1 MKTDICDQ
9 LGIDVPIFAFSHC
22 RDVVVAVSK
31 AGGMG
36 VLGAGTYTVKKLREE
51 LDWIDANIG
60 DKPYGIDIVLPMKVP
75 GLPDVDD
82 VTELTDTLMA
92 QIPQEY
98 LDFAEKLLRDHGV
111 PEWDKNDPVKVMG
124 WTEATTRPL
133 FDEALTR
140 DKSPL
145 IVNAL
150 GTPPKDMV
158 DRAHT
163 DGKLVGALTG
173 KPKHVKSHKAAGV
186 DIIIANGAEGG
197 GHVGEVGSIV
207 LWPQLVKEAHPLP
220 VLAAGGIGSG
230 EQIYAAMAMGAQGV
244 WTGSMWLTTEEA
256 GAEPE
261 QKQSLLNAS
270 SDDTVI
276 TRSWT
281 GKRARV
287 LNNKWNKAW
296 EGKEGLSPLG
306 LPLQGLV
313 SADAWR
319 RTEKYA
325 GVAHTQEVALNIA
338 GQAIGQ
344 INGIE
349 SVKSAFERLF
359 AEYIA
364 AAERMQEINK
374 DLLE

>member
-1 MKTDICDQ
+1 MQTDICER
-9 LGIDVPIFAFSHC
+9 LGIETPIFAFSHC

-31 AGGMG
+31 AGGLG
-36 VLGAGTYTVKKLREE
+36 VLGAGTYTVEKLREE

-60 DKPYGIDIVLPMKVP
+60 DKPYGIDIVLPMKIP
-75 GLPDVDD
+75 GLPDIDD
-82 VTELTDTLMA
+82 VDELTKTLMDK
-92 QIPQEY
+92 IPSEY
-98 LDFAEKLLRDHGV
+98 MDFAEKLLRDHGV
-111 PEWDKNDPVKVMG
+111 PEWDPNDPVKIIG

-133 FDEALTR
+133 FEEAITR
-140 DKSPL
+140 AKAPL

-158 DRAHT
+158 DKAHAA
-163 DGKLVGALTG
+163 GKLVGALTG
-173 KPKHVKSHKAAGV
+173 KPKHIKSHKAAGV

-197 GHVGEVGSIV
+197 GHVGEIGSIV

-244 WTGSMWLTTEEA
+244 WTGSMWLTVEEA
-256 GAEPE
+256 QAEPA
-261 QKQSLLNAS
+261 QKESLLKAS
-270 SDDTVI
+270 SDDTVV

-287 LNNKWNKAW
+287 LNNKWNKLW
-296 EGKEGLSPLG
+296 ESDNGLKPLG

-313 SADAWR
+313 TADAWR

-325 GVAHTQEVALNIA
+325 GVAETQEVALNIA
-338 GQAIGQ
+338 GQVIGQ
-344 INGIE
+344 INEVETVRG
-349 SVKSAFERLF
+349 VFERLF
-359 AEYIA
+359 TEYAEA
-364 AAERMQEINK
+364 CERMNTINEG
-374 DLLE
+374 LL

>member
-1 MKTDICDQ
+1 MKTDICDK

-31 AGGMG
+31 AGGIG
-36 VLGAGTYTVKKLREE
+36 VLGAGTYTVEKLREE
-51 LDWIDANIG
+51 LDWIDAHVG
-60 DKPYGIDIVLPMKVP
+60 DKPYGIDIVLPMKIP
-75 GLPDVDD
+75 GLPDIDD

-98 LDFAEKLLRDHGV
+98 LDFAEKLLKDHGV
-111 PEWDKNDPVKVMG
+111 PEWDKNDPVKVIG

-133 FDEALTR
+133 FEEALTR

-158 DRAHT
+158 DRAHAA
-163 DGKLVGALTG
+163 GKLVGALTG

-197 GHVGEVGSIV
+197 GHVGEIGSIV
-207 LWPQLVKEAHPLP
+207 LWPQLVEAAHPLP

-230 EQIYAAMAMGAQGV
+230 QQIYAAMAMGAQGV

-256 GAEPE
+256 SAEPA
-261 QKQSLLNAS
+261 QKESLLKAG

-287 LNNKWNKAW
+287 LNNKWNKSW
-296 EGKEGLSPLG
+296 DQNDDLKPLG

-313 SADAWR
+313 TADAWR

-325 GVAHTQEVALNIA
+325 GVADTQEVALNIA
-338 GQAIGQ
+338 GQVIGQ
-344 INGIE
+344 INEVE
-349 SVKSAFERLF
+349 SVRSAFERLF
-359 AEYIA
+359 NEYLA
-364 AAERMQEINK
+364 AAERMQVINQ
-374 DLLE
+374 DLI

>member
-1 MKTDICDQ
+1 MQTDICER
-9 LGIDVPIFAFSHC
+9 LGIETPIFAFSHC

-31 AGGMG
+31 AGGLG
-36 VLGAGTYTVKKLREE
+36 VLGAGTYTVEKLREE

-60 DKPYGIDIVLPMKVP
+60 DKPYGIDIVLPMKIP
-75 GLPDVDD
+75 GLPDIDD
-82 VTELTDTLMA
+82 VDELTKTLMDK
-92 QIPQEY
+92 IPSEY
-98 LDFAEKLLRDHGV
+98 MDFAEKLLRDHGV
-111 PEWDKNDPVKVMG
+111 PEWDPNDPVKIIG

-133 FDEALTR
+133 FEEAITR
-140 DKSPL
+140 AKAPL

-158 DRAHT
+158 DKAHAA
-163 DGKLVGALTG
+163 GKLVGALTG
-173 KPKHVKSHKAAGV
+173 KPKHIKSHKAAGV

-197 GHVGEVGSIV
+197 GHVGEIGSIV

-244 WTGSMWLTTEEA
+244 WTGSMWLTVEEA
-256 GAEPE
+256 QAEPA
-261 QKQSLLNAS
+261 QKESLLKAS
-270 SDDTVI
+270 SDDTVV

-287 LNNKWNKAW
+287 LNNKWNKLW
-296 EGKEGLSPLG
+296 ESDNGLKPLG

-313 SADAWR
+313 TADAWR

-325 GVAHTQEVALNIA
+325 GVAVTQEVALNIA
-338 GQAIGQ
+338 GQVIGQ
-344 INGIE
+344 INEVETVRG
-349 SVKSAFERLF
+349 VFERLF
-359 AEYIA
+359 TEYAEA
-364 AAERMQEINK
+364 CERMNAINEG
-374 DLLE
+374 LL

>member
-1 MKTDICDQ
+1 MKTDICDK

-31 AGGMG
+31 AGGIG
-36 VLGAGTYTVKKLREE
+36 VLGAGTYTVEKLREE
-51 LDWIDANIG
+51 LDWIDAHVG
-60 DKPYGIDIVLPMKVP
+60 DKPYGIDIVLPMKIP
-75 GLPDVDD
+75 GLPDIDD

-98 LDFAEKLLRDHGV
+98 LDFAEKLLKDHGV
-111 PEWDKNDPVKVMG
+111 PEWDKNDPVKVIG

-133 FDEALTR
+133 FEEALTR

-158 DRAHT
+158 DRAHAA
-163 DGKLVGALTG
+163 GKLVGALTG

-197 GHVGEVGSIV
+197 GHVGEIGSIV
-207 LWPQLVKEAHPLP
+207 LWPQLVEAAHPLP

-230 EQIYAAMAMGAQGV
+230 QQIYAAMAMGAQGV

-256 GAEPE
+256 SAEPA
-261 QKQSLLNAS
+261 QKESLLKAG

-287 LNNKWNKAW
+287 LNNKWNKSW
-296 EGKEGLSPLG
+296 DQNDDLKPLG

-313 SADAWR
+313 TADAWR

-325 GVAHTQEVALNIA
+325 GVADTQEVALNIA
-338 GQAIGQ
+338 GQVIGQ
-344 INGIE
+344 INEVE

-359 AEYIA
+359 NEYLA
-364 AAERMQEINK
+364 AAERMQVINQ
-374 DLLE
+374 DLL